1 MRFNIHCLA
10 LSIVC
15 CILTATG
22 FSQNSAVTLKG
33 IVFHDKNGNGS
44 RDSDEPGVGNVW
56 VSDQVEITS
65 TDTQGMYTLIS
76 GSHLGNVYI
85 TQPEGYQVEGSFWRP
100 IPSGQKEVNI
110 DFALTVLPK
119 SNSYVFI
126 HASDPHLSEQSMPRL
141 ERLRFIVDSV
151 KASFVIMTGD
161 LVKDALRV
169 PEEEATRL
177 YEMYDKTIKT
187 FRVPVWNVPGNHEI
201 FGIERHKSLV
211 SEKHPLYGK
220 KMYRHYLGPD
230 YYSFNYGGVHFI
242 GLNSVDYHDLWYYG
256 HIDSLQLTWLRK
268 ESERIPKEKTV
279 ITFNHIPFY
288 SGGMSLDE
296 YSDGE
301 PGSTL
306 ITINGSKKWRHVVT
320 NAEEV
325 INLFS
330 AHNYPV
336 ALGGHFHAAQKF
348 TIDAASPKTEFH
360 QTGAIVGPSSN
371 GGFQMPSGV
380 VLYTVKDGQIK
391 ERKFIPIKIL
401 SR

>member
-1 MRFNIHCLA
+1 MRFNIHCLGPV
-10 LSIVC
+10 IVC
-15 CILTATG
+15 CIIKVTG
-22 FSQNSAVTLKG
+22 YAQETSPVTLRG
-33 IVFHDKNGNGS
+33 IVFHDKNGNGLH
-44 RDSDEPGVGNVW
+44 DTGEPGVANVW

-65 TDTQGMYTLIS
+65 TNAQGLYTLTS
-76 GSHLGNVYI
+76 KAHLGNIYV
-85 TQPEGYQVEGSFWRP
+85 TQPDGYLVEGSFWRP
-100 IPSGQKEVNI
+100 IPSGLKEVKI
-110 DFALTVLPK
+110 DFAVTAIPK
-119 SNSYVFI
+119 SNAYVFV
-126 HASDPHLSEQSMPRL
+126 HASDPHLNEQSLPRL
-141 ERLRFIVDSV
+141 ERVRFIVDSV
-151 KASFVIMTGD
+151 KAAFAIMTGD

-169 PEEEATRL
+169 TEEEATRL

-187 FRVPVWNVPGNHEI
+187 FPVPVWNVPGNHEI

-230 YYSFNYGGVHFI
+230 YYSFNYGGIHFI

-256 HIDSLQLTWLRK
+256 HIDSLQLSWLKK
-268 ESERIPKEKTV
+268 ESEKLPKEKTM

-288 SGGMSLDE
+288 SGGMSLDN

-306 ITINGSKKWRHVVT
+306 ITIDGSKKWRHVVT

-325 INLFS
+325 IKLFS

-336 ALGGHFHAAQKF
+336 ALAGHFHAAQKF
-348 TIDAASPKTEFH
+348 IIDSAWPKTEFH

-371 GGFQMPSGV
+371 GGFDMPSGV
-380 VLYTVKDGQIK
+380 ILYTVKDGQIK
-391 ERKFIPIKIL
+391 ERKFIPIKTP
-401 SR
+401 